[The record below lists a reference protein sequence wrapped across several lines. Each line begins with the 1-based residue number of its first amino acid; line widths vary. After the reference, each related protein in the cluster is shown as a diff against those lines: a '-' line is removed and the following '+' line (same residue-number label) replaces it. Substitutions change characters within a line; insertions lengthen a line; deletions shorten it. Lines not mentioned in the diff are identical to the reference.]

1 MICWI
6 RHFRVYFLI
15 VALGCLNACD
25 DISHVDKGPK
35 TIPLPTSDELVS
47 KPLNCPAIL
56 TARTYKKWKTD
67 QVWLRFQIEHNKN
80 YEPNLGDACRGDIK
94 NLWRDLNRFDP
105 IIEEYTP
112 KLAHISGMFEPNLNR
127 FPVTTKKLKNFVNN
141 RATEISFTESLK
153 TYNRSTLEGG
163 LEIQRASRQF
173 LMKALQEYL
182 DQEHKPIIEAYLNEH
197 GLKMGRYSGEK
208 LQFCYKSFNRCSKY
222 VEFNQSAN
230 LNDELDFE
238 FFGAW
243 SGGWKF
249 EHDKQ
254 GKTD

>member
-1 MICWI
+1 
-6 RHFRVYFLI
+6 
-15 VALGCLNACD
+15 
-25 DISHVDKGPK
+25 
-35 TIPLPTSDELVS
+35 
-47 KPLNCPAIL
+47 
-56 TARTYKKWKTD
+56 
-67 QVWLRFQIEHNKN
+67 
-80 YEPNLGDACRGDIK
+80 
-94 NLWRDLNRFDP
+94 
-105 IIEEYTP
+105 
-112 KLAHISGMFEPNLNR
+112 
-127 FPVTTKKLKNFVNN
+127 
-141 RATEISFTESLK
+141 
-153 TYNRSTLEGG
+153 
-163 LEIQRASRQF
+163 
-173 LMKALQEYL
+173 MKALQEYL

-222 VEFNQSAN
+222 NEFNQSAN